1 MNVGRIRLPVDWK
14 GKLTKYFCLV
24 VRLFNNIGPIL
35 ITVLI
40 TLSETNSPLNLIEF
54 LAQSS
59 SSSSSSMD
67 AGDGNGGGGG
77 GSGVV
82 TGNNLDLS
90 SSSSSGSASSSLSG
104 ITIITG
110 NQLVQRFITGTITAL
125 INLIIWYMIV
135 NIRGFWTCGQV
146 LIGCYG
152 IRAALNLYARY
163 I

>member
-1 MNVGRIRLPVDWK
+1 MDWK

-59 SSSSSSMD
+59 SSSSD

-90 SSSSSGSASSSLSG
+90 SSSSSGSASSS

-110 NQLVQRFITGTITAL
+110 NQMVQRFITGTITAL
-125 INLIIWYMIV
+125 INLIIWYMV
-135 NIRGFWTCGQV
+135 MNIRGFWTCGQV

-152 IRAALNLYARY
+152 IRSALNLYAR
-163 I
+163 